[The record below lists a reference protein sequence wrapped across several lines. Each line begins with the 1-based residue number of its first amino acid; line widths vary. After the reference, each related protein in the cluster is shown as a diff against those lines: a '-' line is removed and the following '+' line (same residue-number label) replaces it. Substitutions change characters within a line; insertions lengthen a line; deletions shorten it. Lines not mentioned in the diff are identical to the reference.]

1 MSLAQLMICLL
12 PPLQDVLERGQGIS
26 ALPQFLS
33 SSTRSQP
40 IPRSESYLIMDEK
53 HILVADANT
62 ETFEEFRQM
71 LGPKW
76 KVTGVETGAATLSA
90 LKDQPYD
97 VLVVS
102 LHLADME
109 TSQLLNRVRSKF
121 PKTVRFVVAA
131 DQDRQRVVKE
141 VLGAHQFLTRPFDA
155 EGLRS
160 SIERAMAFEL
170 WIDSSRLRELVA
182 RMRTLPTV
190 PALYHELL
198 AALRSSNTTT
208 EEIGELIAKDMSIMT
223 KLLQVIN
230 SAYFGLPRT
239 ITSAEEAVGLLG
251 FETIKS
257 MVMAVKLLNQYDRIK
272 PSDFSIDGLWQHS
285 TAVAQNARRLVL
297 LETGDR
303 AKAEEAFAAGL
314 LHDVGKVVLAG
325 NFGEQYRGAQSL
337 AAKRQIPLWQVEKEI
352 FGASHGEVGAYLLGL
367 WGMPLEILE
376 AAALHPE
383 PSRSVNK
390 CFSALT
396 AVHVANVLEHEVAAR
411 AEGRPA
417 PPVDTAYL
425 KEIGMLERL
434 PAWREEILGPEANDM
449 QVEPEEPT
457 EPQTSSCVPEAT
469 LTAAPPPALS
479 IDSQTSVDAEP
490 VELQTS
496 ETSGLLEFKSGC
508 PAPSCASDSAVET
521 ACSWEAESKSPAAPN
536 TARRKPLLFAA
547 VAVGFTL
554 LVIWLI
560 VERQSRQG
568 QQSIDVKAQQVRPA
582 PTAGAREATPTP
594 NQDAREVEPKAT
606 DPSSQASVE
615 PVATPAT
622 AESSNSI
629 SALPLSQSTTNSLE
643 LSAIPEAPGFPSL
656 KLQGIIFSHDHPS
669 AIISGVLV
677 HPNERLLGVRIV
689 EIRSGSV
696 TLEYKN
702 QRKLLSLE

>member
-1 MSLAQLMICLL
+1 
-12 PPLQDVLERGQGIS
+12 
-26 ALPQFLS
+26 
-33 SSTRSQP
+33 
-40 IPRSESYLIMDEK
+40 MDEK
-53 HILVADANT
+53 HILVADAKT
-62 ETFEEFRQM
+62 ETFEEFRQV

-76 KVTGVETGAATLSA
+76 KVTGVETGAATLAA

-155 EGLRS
+155 DGLRS
-160 SIERAMAFEL
+160 SIERAMAFEQ

-230 SAYFGLPRT
+230 SAFFGLPRT

-257 MVMAVKLLNQYDRIK
+257 MVVAIKLLNQYDRIK

-285 TAVAQNARRLVL
+285 TAVAQSARRLVF

-325 NFGEQYRGAQSL
+325 NFGEQYQGAQSL

-396 AVHVANVLEHEVAAR
+396 AVHVANVLEREVVAR

-417 PPVDTAYL
+417 PPVDTGYL
-425 KEIGMLERL
+425 QEIGMLERL
-434 PAWREEILGPEANDM
+434 PAWREEILGPEANDT
-449 QVEPEEPT
+449 QDEPEGPT

-469 LTAAPPPALS
+469 LAAVPPPALA
-479 IDSQTSVDAEP
+479 IDSQTTVDADS

-496 ETSGLLEFKSGC
+496 ETSGLLEFKTGC
-508 PAPSCASDSAVET
+508 PAASCASDSAVE
-521 ACSWEAESKSPAAPN
+521 ASGSWESESKSPAAPA
-536 TARRKPLLFAA
+536 TARRKPLLFAVA
-547 VAVGFTL
+547 AVGFTL
-554 LVIWLI
+554 LVIWLV
-560 VERQSRQG
+560 VERHSRQG
-568 QQSIDVKAQQVRPA
+568 QQSIDVKAQQVSPA
-582 PTAGAREATPTP
+582 PTAGAREAMSTPTP
-594 NQDAREVEPKAT
+594 NQDAREEEPKAS
-606 DPSSQASVE
+606 DSSSHASVE
-615 PVATPAT
+615 PIATPAP

-629 SALPLSQSTTNSLE
+629 SALSVSQSTTNSLE
-643 LSAIPEAPGFPSL
+643 LPAIPKAPEFPSL